1 MMAEEDD
8 PYLSRVKM
16 RLPIF
21 IFFKDVRNV
30 FKLDDLGS
38 EIAQIALPAAL
49 ALTADPIAS
58 LVDTAFIG
66 QIGPVELAAV
76 GVSIALFNQV
86 SRIAIF
92 PLVSVTTSFVAE
104 EDTIGRVSS
113 EAQESECLETGSYV
127 NNESKELIPQKESSE
142 GAYQPKTLVGS
153 FDIAKF
159 EPERRHIPSASS
171 ALVIGGILGLLQA
184 IFLISGA
191 KPLLNFMGVSSD
203 SPMLNP
209 AQQYLTLRSLGA
221 PAVLLSLAMQGV
233 FRGFKDTKTPL
244 YATVAGDVTN
254 IILDPI
260 FMFVFHLGVSG
271 AAIAHV
277 ISQYL
282 ISVILLWKLMSQV
295 DLLPPSLKH
304 LQFSRF
310 LKNVGATTCLR
321 AFNLYQPLLFDQLV
335 FPPCF
340 MYLNP
345 GFLLLIRVMAV
356 TFCIT
361 LSASM
366 AARQGS
372 TSMAAFQVCLQVW
385 LATSLLADGLAVAGQ
400 AILASAFAKGD
411 HEKATATASRVLQLG
426 LVLGLILAVVLGGG
440 LSFGAKL
447 FTKDVN
453 VLHLIGTGIPFVAA
467 TQPINSLAFVFDGV
481 NFGASDFAYSA
492 FSLASSCSYCQHHM
506 FVHSLLQSW
515 IYWSLDSSDHIYE
528 SSSIR
533 WILEDRDRN
542 RALEVSQGL
551 NVACL
556 CFLVLTSISFASLPL
571 KLHSCFHNFI
581 LMETI
586 LAAKAFLL
594 LSIMLLALVPS
605 NLLRIFICTEI

>member
-142 GAYQPKTLVGS
+142 GAYQPKTLGGS

-244 YATVAGDVTN
+244 YATGDVTN

-310 LKNVGATTCLR
+310 LKN
-321 AFNLYQPLLFDQLV
+321 
-335 FPPCF
+335 
-340 MYLNP
+340 

-492 FSLASSCSYCQHHM
+492 FSLVLVAIVSIICLSI
-506 FVHSLLQSW
+506 L
-515 IYWSLDSSDHIYE
+515 
-528 SSSIR
+528 SSSRGFIGL
-533 WILEDRDRN
+533 WIALTIYMSL
-542 RALEVSQGL
+542 RAFAGFWRIGTGTGPWK
-551 NVACL
+551 
-556 CFLVLTSISFASLPL
+556 FLRV
-571 KLHSCFHNFI
+571 
-581 LMETI
+581 
-586 LAAKAFLL
+586 
-594 LSIMLLALVPS
+594 
-605 NLLRIFICTEI
+605 

>member
-142 GAYQPKTLVGS
+142 GAYQPKTLGGS
-153 FDIAKF
+153 FDIVKF

-310 LKNVGATTCLR
+310 LKN
-321 AFNLYQPLLFDQLV
+321 
-335 FPPCF
+335 
-340 MYLNP
+340 

-385 LATSLLADGLAVAGQ
+385 LATSLLADGLAVAGQQ

-453 VLHLIGTGIPFVAA
+453 VLHLIGTGIPVCC
-467 TQPINSLAFVFDGV
+467 S
-481 NFGASDFAYSA
+481 YSA
-492 FSLASSCSYCQHHM
+492 HQFFS
-506 FVHSLLQSW
+506 
-515 IYWSLDSSDHIYE
+515 
-528 SSSIR
+528 
-533 WILEDRDRN
+533 
-542 RALEVSQGL
+542 
-551 NVACL
+551 
-556 CFLVLTSISFASLPL
+556 
-571 KLHSCFHNFI
+571 
-581 LMETI
+581 
-586 LAAKAFLL
+586 
-594 LSIMLLALVPS
+594 
-605 NLLRIFICTEI
+605 ICI